1 MNLSWKYSNDDPL
14 FEFSV
19 DVDYNHDKSSSQR
32 GVVNPSLVD
41 TACSAL
47 SGPQPP
53 QTGPEKRCSLF
64 QSRPATSVDGEP
76 DGIVAAILVDTLP
89 GKISQLRVCCLV
101 SWKSWIPFYN
111 DECIGSEYKLE
122 VGGGDRDAR
131 SKVLEWNGESYIKA
145 REYDI
150 SDKLSQLSQD
160 MSPQCLSVSVSQCL
174 SVSVSQCLSVS
185 VSQCLSV
192 SFPSVYS
199 GRLCRNSKN

>member
-1 MNLSWKYSNDDPL
+1 MMWPDVHHWSQTCPVSQIHAFRNCYGNGDWELWFTADDDPL
-14 FEFSV
+14 FELSV

-101 SWKSWIPFYN
+101 SWKRYTN
-111 DECIGSEYKLE
+111 
-122 VGGGDRDAR
+122 R
-131 SKVLEWNGESYIKA
+131 
-145 REYDI
+145 
-150 SDKLSQLSQD
+150 LSPGLHN
-160 MSPQCLSVSVSQCL
+160 
-174 SVSVSQCLSVS
+174 
-185 VSQCLSV
+185 
-192 SFPSVYS
+192 Y
-199 GRLCRNSKN
+199 